1 MVYAPADHN
10 ILMIL
15 LDAIVKRKSDPPL
28 DPTNST
34 VFLFHLL
41 RSYEIFL
48 NHCNGN
54 FTRPGCKW
62 RGERLVS
69 TTGKLL
75 SAFVD
80 KDSSSSRTRCYAF
93 LLHVCTINYRE
104 RGNFAIT
111 SNVIIQR
118 QVCGIEIQR
127 DEVSSNGGNIVATNC
142 DVIARDTRSFGKQE

>member
-1 MVYAPADHN
+1 
-10 ILMIL
+10 MIL

-34 VFLFHLL
+34 VFLFHLSPFFDRTKFSLIIAMEIL
-41 RSYEIFL
+41 R
-48 NHCNGN
+48 G
-54 FTRPGCKW
+54 RVAKVQMA
-62 RGERLVS
+62 RRERQYLVS